1 MVTNLDVKQVSSY
14 LDLEKLKIAASI
26 LRVVSHSTRLE
37 IIHLLDKHESL
48 TVSELLS
55 IIDIDQ
61 SALSHHLIKMR
72 RSGVVVA
79 QREGRNI
86 HYSLEIKGIIKIL
99 DCMESCGFALN
110 R

>member
-1 MVTNLDVKQVSSY
+1 MSEITDVRNAHSTLDV
-14 LDLEKLKIAASI
+14 EKLKVAASI
-26 LRVVSHSTRLE
+26 LRVVSHHTRLE
-37 IIHLLDKHESL
+37 IIHLLDQHESL
-48 TVSELLS
+48 TVSEMLS

-61 SALSHHLIKMR
+61 SGLSHHLIKMR
-72 RSGVVVA
+72 RCGVVVA
-79 QREGRNI
+79 NKLGRNI

>member
-1 MVTNLDVKQVSSY
+1 MSATTDVHQPHTKINV
-14 LDLEKLKIAASI
+14 EKLRMAASI
-26 LRVVSHSTRLE
+26 LRVVSHHTRLE
-37 IIHLLDKHESL
+37 IIHLLDRHESM
-48 TVSELLS
+48 TVSEMLS

-79 QREGRNI
+79 DKRGR
-86 HYSLEIKGIIKIL
+86 HVYYSLGIKGIVKIL

>member
-1 MVTNLDVKQVSSY
+1 MSGITDAKLLHSR
-14 LDLEKLKIAASI
+14 LDLERLKAAATI
-26 LRVVSHSTRLE
+26 LKVISHPTRLE
-37 IIHLLDKHESL
+37 IIHLLHKHESL
-48 TVSELLS
+48 TVSEMLS

-72 RSGVVVA
+72 RCGVVIA
-79 QREGRNI
+79 DKRGRNI
-86 HYSLEIKGIIKIL
+86 YYSLEIKGIIKIL

>member
-1 MVTNLDVKQVSSY
+1 MSENTDVQMMHSRLDV
-14 LDLEKLKIAASI
+14 EKLKVAASI
-26 LRVVSHSTRLE
+26 LRVVSHHTRLE
-37 IIHLLDKHESL
+37 IIHLLDQHESL
-48 TVSELLS
+48 TVSEMLS

-61 SALSHHLIKMR
+61 SALSHHLIKLR
-72 RSGVVVA
+72 RSGVVITVKA
-79 QREGRNI
+79 GRNI

>member
-1 MVTNLDVKQVSSY
+1 MSANTDVQKVRSSLDV
-14 LDLEKLKIAASI
+14 EKLKVAASI
-26 LRVVSHSTRLE
+26 LRVVSHHTRLE
-37 IIHLLDKHESL
+37 IIHLLDQHESL
-48 TVSELLS
+48 TVSEMLS

-72 RSGVVVA
+72 RSGVVIA
-79 QREGRNI
+79 SKKGRNI
-86 HYSLEIKGIIKIL
+86 YYSLEIKGIIKIL

>member
-1 MVTNLDVKQVSSY
+1 MSGSTDIQKVRSKLDVN
-14 LDLEKLKIAASI
+14 KLKVAASI
-26 LRVVSHSTRLE
+26 LRVVSHHTRLE
-37 IIHLLDKHESL
+37 IIHLLDQHDTL
-48 TVSELLS
+48 TVSEMMS

-61 SALSHHLIKMR
+61 SGLSHHLIKMR

-79 QREGRNI
+79 NKVGRNI

>member
-1 MVTNLDVKQVSSY
+1 MSEITDVHQVHSKLDVN
-14 LDLEKLKIAASI
+14 KLKVAASI
-26 LRVVSHSTRLE
+26 LRVVSHHTRLE
-37 IIHLLDKHESL
+37 IIHLLDQHDSL
-48 TVSELLS
+48 TVSEMLS

-61 SALSHHLIKMR
+61 SALSHHLIKLR

-79 QREGRNI
+79 DKIGRNI

-110 R
+110 K